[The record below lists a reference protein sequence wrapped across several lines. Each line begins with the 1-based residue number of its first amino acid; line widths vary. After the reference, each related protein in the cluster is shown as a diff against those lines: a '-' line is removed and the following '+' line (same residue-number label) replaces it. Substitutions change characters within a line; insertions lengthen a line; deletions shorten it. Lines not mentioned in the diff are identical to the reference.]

1 MKYIGVDLHT
11 TQLTICYRDELGD
24 EEIATVKISQIE
36 EFLKQINRMDK
47 VAFEATG
54 NSLYLQNMLQTVM
67 PLENI
72 YVVNTL
78 QFKLIS
84 KSVKKTDK
92 NDAKL
97 LAEYLSKDMLPEA
110 RLRSESDNQIINL
123 IETRD
128 MLVSSN
134 TAFKNQIHN
143 ILLKLGIKLK
153 SSEVS
158 GKKKRRNLVERY
170 ELAGV
175 YKFQVE
181 FALSNIEHNYAEIAK
196 LEAKL
201 EELKSTMKQVENL
214 SSICGIGDKSA
225 MGIKAIVGDI
235 NDFESPDKLAAYV
248 GLCPRVNNSNETVC
262 HGRITK
268 RGNKLVRKLLVQCA
282 WVSIRYNPLLKEFY
296 TVLKKKK
303 PAGKAIIAVARKLVY
318 QIYYTLKYNWY
329 FTNTENTEKEIKI
342 F

>member
-11 TQLTICYRDELGD
+11 TQLTVCYRDEIGN
-24 EEIATVKISQIE
+24 EELETVKIEQIE
-36 EFLKQINRMDK
+36 RFLGKLKNEDK

-54 NSLYLQNMLQTVM
+54 NSLYLQKMLRHCL
-67 PLENI
+67 PPENI
-72 YVVNTL
+72 CAVNTL

-92 NDAKL
+92 NDARL

-110 RLRSESDNQIINL
+110 RLRSEIDNQIINL

-128 MLVSSN
+128 MLVTMN

-143 ILLKLGIKLK
+143 IFLKIGIKLK
-153 SSEVS
+153 SNDVN
-158 GKKKRRNLVERY
+158 GKKSRKDLVDRFG
-170 ELAGV
+170 LTGV
-175 YKFQVE
+175 YKFQVD
-181 FALSNIEHNYAEIAK
+181 FALSNIEHNYAEIIK

-201 EELKSTMKQVENL
+201 NELKSEMKQIENL
-214 SSICGIGDKSA
+214 ESISGIGTKTA
-225 MGIKAIVGDI
+225 MAIKAIIGDI
-235 NDFESPDKLAAYV
+235 EDFESPDKLASYT
-248 GLCPRVNNSNETVC
+248 GLCPWVMNSNETVC

-268 RGNKLVRKLLVQCA
+268 HGNRLLRKLLVQCA
-282 WVSIRYNPLLKEFY
+282 WVSVRYNPELKEFY
-296 TVLKKKK
+296 TTLKKKK
-303 PAGKAIIAVARKLVY
+303 PAGKAIIAVARKLVH

-329 FTNTENTEKEIKI
+329 FTNTANTEREIRV

>member
-92 NDAKL
+92 NDARL

-201 EELKSTMKQVENL
+201 EELKSTMKQVENF
-214 SSICGIGDKSA
+214 SSICGIGDKSS
-225 MGIKAIVGDI
+225 M
-235 NDFESPDKLAAYV
+235 
-248 GLCPRVNNSNETVC
+248 
-262 HGRITK
+262 
-268 RGNKLVRKLLVQCA
+268 
-282 WVSIRYNPLLKEFY
+282 
-296 TVLKKKK
+296 
-303 PAGKAIIAVARKLVY
+303 
-318 QIYYTLKYNWY
+318 
-329 FTNTENTEKEIKI
+329 
-342 F
+342 